1 MLRFAEK
8 ALAAFAIVIL
18 TGTNAY
24 YFALGVP
31 ADVTAEQLEAYESVI
46 RNVFLLAY
54 VVVTLLVALN
64 WQRVVLGMAAVWP
77 VALMVA
83 VAWMSI
89 IWSVDPETTQRRCI
103 ALTITTLMGI
113 YLFVRFDLDELLRF
127 LSVVFALIIL
137 GSLVWAIGLPA
148 YGVHDDVA
156 HAGSWSGMFFHKNT
170 NGRVMTFAL
179 AVFVTAAIS
188 GKVNRGFLAIF
199 AILAIVNMVGS
210 TSKTALLAT
219 LAILLGVTAAYMVR
233 GAAVRSALIS
243 LSVFAIVW
251 HAGLA
256 IFFSY
261 EAILELLGRDATL
274 TGRTELWAFT
284 LDLGMTRP
292 FTGFGYDAFWFGDT
306 SPGAQI
312 ALEWGISHAH
322 NSWIEVFINLGLPVI
337 IVLLL
342 TLLATMFRAVILAR
356 YFPDIT
362 PAVFVM
368 VTILSMTTISM
379 SESVFL
385 EKHTIDW
392 MMTVVVIGCA
402 RAFTSQLAQKDT
414 PDPRMPDPVPGRRL
428 RTQPT

>member
-24 YFALGVP
+24 YFMLGVP
-31 ADVTAEQLEAYESVI
+31 ADVTQEQLENYEAVI

-54 VVVTLLVALN
+54 VIVTLLVVLN
-64 WQRVVLGMAAVWP
+64 WQRVLLGIAAVWP
-77 VALMVA
+77 VAVLVA
-83 VAWMSI
+83 IAWMSTT
-89 IWSVDPETTQRRCI
+89 WSVDPETTQRRCI

-127 LSVVFALIIL
+127 LSVVFAIIIV
-137 GSLVWAIGLPA
+137 GSLAWALALPD
-148 YGVHDDVA
+148 YGVHADA
-156 HAGSWSGMFFHKNT
+156 THGGSWRGMFFHKNT

-179 AVFVTAAIS
+179 AVFIAAAVS
-188 GKVNRGFLAIF
+188 GKTNRGFLTIF
-199 AILAIVNMVGS
+199 AILAIVNLAGS
-210 TSKTALLAT
+210 TSKTAMLASLALLF
-219 LAILLGVTAAYMVR
+219 GVIAAYMVR

-243 LSVFAIVW
+243 LTVFAVVW
-251 HAGLA
+251 HAGLLV
-256 IFFSY
+256 FFSY

-274 TGRTELWAFT
+274 TGRTDLWEFT
-284 LDLGMTRP
+284 LALGMKRP
-292 FTGFGYDAFWFGDT
+292 FTGFGYDAFWFGDA

-322 NSWIEVFINLGLPVI
+322 NSWIEVFINVGLPAI

-342 TLLATMFRAVILAR
+342 TLMATMFRAVVLAR
-356 YFPDIT
+356 YYPDIT
-362 PAVFVM
+362 PALFVM
-368 VTILSMTTISM
+368 VTIFSMTTISM

-392 MMTVVVIGCA
+392 MMTVVAIGCA
-402 RAFTSQLAQKDT
+402 RAFTSQLARQDSQNV
-414 PDPRMPDPVPGRRL
+414 PVPNEMPTSRL
-428 RTQPT
+428 RAHPT